1 MIFIISSS
9 LLILPFNTITL
20 VLAERDSNDQTRTQ
34 LALFQL
40 LFWAAKED
48 KLIFAGNL
56 SQGGQKLY
64 SILMYDRV
72 AHVVCTKRYDVY
84 TVTSINR
91 SPKSRPFILLLRK
104 QNPVFF
110 FKKKEIFIGPRIII
124 KLPHRRIIKSRNG
137 IQP

>member
-34 LALFQL
+34 QALFQL

-91 SPKSRPFILLLRK
+91 SPKSRPFIDCQK
-104 QNPVFF
+104 IEPWFF
-110 FKKKEIFIGPRIII
+110 LKKKEIFIGPRIII